1 MTVESGGAVEKTGSI
16 EHAIDAL
23 RRRYADA
30 VTTLELLQAYRPQ
43 VEAGASALEN
53 PKAVLEYVDFFADFV
68 GKAGDE
74 CARIANELGHAP
86 TPAHA
91 ETLGQIAGE
100 CAAEQHR
107 CLLFRDKWIN
117 KPLPDERMRP
127 LLNEI
132 SVATRDQL
140 TAFRDLQSIAAR
152 IDELAKEP
160 ATPPEKKKGLDRRQ
174 LFTRLLGR

>member
-1 MTVESGGAVEKTGSI
+1 LESGDAVEKTGSI
-16 EHAIDAL
+16 EQAIDAL
-23 RRRYADA
+23 RHRYADA
-30 VTTLELLQAYRPQ
+30 VTTLELLLGYRPQ

-53 PKAVLEYVDFFADFV
+53 PDAVLEYVDFFADFV
-68 GKAGDE
+68 ARVGDE

-86 TPAHA
+86 VRAHA
-91 ETLGQIAGE
+91 ETLGQIAGQ
-100 CAAEQHR
+100 CAAEQRR

-140 TAFRDLQSIAAR
+140 TAFRDLQNIAAR
-152 IDELAKEP
+152 IDELAKAHP
-160 ATPPEKKKGLDRRQ
+160 HATPPAARKGLGRRQ
-174 LFTRLLGR
+174 LFSRLLGR